1 MKKLLILPLCLLA
14 VLLDAADRKV
24 NAALIALNKQAEMF
38 CDLLLGVYGE
48 TLPVTFLERTSRTAL
63 EQEFRLNQT
72 GLLSGDWQPSER
84 HLEKAELFF
93 VAESRKKTTRILIFD
108 GRRGIRL
115 VDCDLVR
122 KDALISAASGAELLK
137 LALNKQQDLPTAGMQ
152 KLAFMPL
159 LPVHLSTENERA
171 ARGFLTR
178 LERGILTQRN
188 AVLLERKHL
197 QLLLSEPGKH
207 DLLKGTVIFRTTAR
221 EKDGKL
227 SFEMEL
233 VQPDGKTLGAPIR
246 FDYAP
251 GEDELP
257 DFAKLLK
264 HRIESAT
271 GNKEAQMMISQ
282 AYFALEHGLS
292 ANALTLAS
300 ASAVLSQKQELA
312 FADVVFR
319 TAFRQSWLIWKEP
332 EMIRQVLLA
341 ARILEKQKRFQFY
354 AMRFCTETLALSP
367 ERFAELSPEMRQEV
381 EEIAEILVALALQD
395 LEKRQ
400 RDEFKSSKFPASPL
414 YSIHKRAE
422 YLNCMDNICAYHQWN
437 LKRYARYVLPE
448 LKEFIRESNAAVPE
462 LENFFSLSA
471 DERLKQISRRNI
483 NYMQSTFFALFFNC
497 DLSSQTP
504 GNKAVLREL
513 FTLLAQSK
521 LLGLAW
527 RGEWGLMR
535 LDENGKNKAEVTE
548 RYNQALVRCFETCS
562 LPERYATHLELQGPV
577 STHTALKLLEISIRR
592 FAFYDPLNGS
602 IMNQQFLKTLSR
614 KDAVILRDELYEYWK
629 NFQNDP
635 RVGKFPSFTYTLK
648 NRASDVRMIE
658 DEFQLPS
665 KMDSRIVPESPFSA
679 SFTPLKKLKTASR
692 GRISEPCMD
701 DRYLVFAVW
710 GNHVNGKEEMQLVK
724 MDMENDFAPT
734 YGKPHPVKTG
744 WAGTDMNGLIL
755 DGYYIFQN
763 ARYVYLCPL
772 DGGEVRELDFGLYYN
787 NSSICMTGIDGRLFL
802 SYGQWAGHQKPGSV
816 IEYDLKNGKTRLIA
830 STLDQSVKWP
840 LQGKQNW
847 PYHIHQLVP
856 DATNHRV
863 LMLLHTGPFAY
874 GYSPPPMRVYAYD
887 YKNCSWEELS
897 GDLPCGTGTDGKI
910 FLDKERIFLMLRDY
924 GAGLIRPNKVWS
936 PVIMKDRLENCLTDK
951 KPRFYRNRKMAVD
964 YSSPAQ
970 IPGIRW
976 GRDTL
981 DLHDYSD
988 GLIYGTNGLLDLKN
1002 NFYYPF
1008 KISFYG
1014 KLIGRKYLVQWS
1026 SYAMNRGNA
1035 LHLHVFKPL
1044 EQLRREAAK

>member
-1 MKKLLILPLCLLA
+1 MKKLLLPLLCLFTI
-14 VLLDAADRKV
+14 LLGAADTKP
-24 NAALIALNKQAEMF
+24 NIALIALNKQAEMF

-48 TLPVTFLERTSRTAL
+48 TLPVTFLERNSRTAL
-63 EQEFRLNQT
+63 EQEFRLNQG

-93 VAESRKKTTRILIFD
+93 VAESGKKTTRILIFD

-122 KDALISAASGAELLK
+122 KDALISAASGAELLN
-137 LALNKQQDLPTAGMQ
+137 LALKKQHDLSTSEIQ

-159 LPVHLSTENERA
+159 LPVHLSAENERV
-171 ARGFLTR
+171 AREFLTR
-178 LERGILTQRN
+178 LERGVLKQKN

-197 QLLLSEPGKH
+197 RLLLSEPGKH

-221 EKDGKL
+221 EKEGKL

-233 VQPDGKTLGAPIR
+233 VLPDGKTLGMPIR
-246 FDYAP
+246 FDYTP
-251 GEDELP
+251 DKDKLP
-257 DFAKLLK
+257 VLAKLLK
-264 HRIESAT
+264 RHVESAT
-271 GNKEAQMMISQ
+271 ESKEAQMMISQ
-282 AYFALEHGLS
+282 AYFALKHGLS

-300 ASAVLSQKQELA
+300 GSAVLNPKQELA

-319 TAFRQSWLIWKEP
+319 TAFRQGWRVWKEP
-332 EMIRQVLLA
+332 EMVRQVLLA
-341 ARILEKQKRFQFY
+341 ASILEKQKCFQFY
-354 AMRFCTETLALSP
+354 AMRFCTGTLALSP
-367 ERFAELSPEMRQEV
+367 ERFAALSPEIQQNV
-381 EEIAEILVALALQD
+381 EETAEKLVALALLD
-395 LEKRQ
+395 LKKRQ
-400 RDEFKSSKFPASPL
+400 KDEFKSSKFLASPL

-437 LKRYARYVLPE
+437 LKRYARYVLPD

-462 LENFFSLSA
+462 IENFFSRSA

-504 GNKAVLREL
+504 ENKAILREL

-521 LLGLAW
+521 LLELAW

-535 LDENGKNKAEVTE
+535 LDENDKNRPEVTE

-562 LPERYATHLELQGPV
+562 LPERYATHLELQGPI

-602 IMNQQFLKTLSR
+602 IMNQQFLKTLTR
-614 KDAVILRDELYEYWK
+614 KDAVILRDKLYEYWK

-635 RVGKFPSFTYTLK
+635 RVGKFPSFTYILK
-648 NRASDVRMIE
+648 NRANDVTMIE

-665 KMDSRIVPESPFSA
+665 KMDSRILPESPFSA
-679 SFTPLKKLKTASR
+679 SFMPLKKLKTTSR
-692 GRISEPCMD
+692 VRISEPCID
-701 DRYLVFAVW
+701 GRYLVFAVW
-710 GNHVNGKEEMQLVK
+710 GNYVNGKEEMQLVK
-724 MDMENDFAPT
+724 MDMENDFSPT
-734 YGKPHPVKTG
+734 YGPPHPVKTG

-816 IEYDLKNGKTRLIA
+816 IEYNLKNGKTNLIA

-856 DATNHRV
+856 DETNHRV

-897 GDLPCGTGTDGKI
+897 GDLPCGAGTDGKI
-910 FLDKERIFLMLRDY
+910 FPGKDGIFLLLRDY
-924 GAGLIRPNKVWS
+924 GAGLIRPDKVWS
-936 PVIMKDRLENCLTDK
+936 PVIMKDRRKNCLTDK

-976 GRDTL
+976 GCDTL

-988 GLIYGTNGLLDLKN
+988 GFIYGTNGLLDLKN

-1008 KISFYG
+1008 KKSFYG

-1026 SYAMNRGNA
+1026 SYIMNREDT
-1035 LHLHVFKPL
+1035 LRIHVFKPL